1 MSKLRK
7 SLSGAELDAMMVLWE
22 LGPSPVRDVQE
33 RLRAG
38 DRDWAYTT
46 TKTILDR
53 LEAKGYAQR
62 DQTDAAHIYHPS
74 ISREEF
80 ARLQVASLRDG
91 VFAGEGVPLV
101 RALVEGAR
109 LTQSEIRELR
119 ASLDALDG
127 GGE

>member
-1 MSKLRK
+1 MSKFRK
-7 SLSGAELDAMMVLWE
+7 PLSGAELDAMMALWD

-33 RLRAG
+33 RLRG
-38 DRDWAYTT
+38 GERDWAYTT

-53 LEAKGYAQR
+53 LETKGYAHR
-62 DQTDAAHIYHPS
+62 DQTDAAHVYHPS
-74 ISREEF
+74 MSREEF
-80 ARLQVASLRDG
+80 ARLQVAGLRDG

-109 LTQSEIRELR
+109 LTPSEIRELR
-119 ASLDALDG
+119 ATLDAMDG